1 MSPNIKRI
9 IKIGIGII
17 SIPLIFASGRA
28 FALQL
33 KSFATAPNRIS
44 LSFFGGFASYLIFQ
58 LLFFKPMR
66 TYVFGHEL
74 NHALWS
80 MMFGGRVKR
89 FMVRAE
95 HGKVVL
101 TKTNFLV
108 NLAPYFFP
116 LYSFF
121 IVILYFIL
129 KCFGKE
135 QKFFVFII
143 FSLGATFSFHLALL
157 LYAFSLRQSDIKKT
171 GRLFSLTLIILLN
184 IIIAVFLL
192 KFIMPDTIDI
202 SNFTHETLQV
212 TWKIWVWLG
221 HKSSELT
228 KVLFQIIYTWLLKN
242 AFLS

>member
-1 MSPNIKRI
+1 MSPRTKRI
-9 IKIGIGII
+9 IKISIGII
-17 SIPLIFASGRA
+17 SIPLIFGSGRA

-33 KSFATAPNRIS
+33 KSFTTAPNS
-44 LSFFGGFASYLIFQ
+44 VSFYFFAGFCSYLVFQ

-74 NHALWS
+74 THALWS

-89 FMVRAE
+89 FTVRAE
-95 HGKVVL
+95 HGKVAL

-116 LYSFF
+116 IYSFF
-121 IVILYFIL
+121 VVIVYFLL
-129 KCFGKE
+129 KCFEKE
-135 QKFFVFII
+135 QKFFVVII
-143 FSLGATFSFHLALL
+143 FSLGVTFSFHLALL

-192 KFIMPDTIDI
+192 KFIMPDTIDM
-202 SNFTHETLQV
+202 SSFALETLQG
-212 TWKIWVWLG
+212 TWKIWAWLG
-221 HKSSELT
+221 QKSHC
-228 KVLFQIIYTWLLKN
+228 LFHSGWQIIQTW
-242 AFLS
+242 